1 MENLPESEKKEAE
14 EKREEKTKFWLL
26 IKFFVMLLVAIS
38 TPLIC
43 NAIHFEESKFIM
55 IIFFGFFAKEVWKEE
70 GKPEEE
76 LAFFWIFC

>member
-1 MENLPESEKKEAE
+1 MRAWEEEKEKKH
-14 EKREEKTKFWLL
+14 KFWML
-26 IKFFVMLLVAIS
+26 IKFFTMLLVAIS

-55 IIFFGFFAKEVWKEE
+55 IIFFGYFAKEMWGDQ